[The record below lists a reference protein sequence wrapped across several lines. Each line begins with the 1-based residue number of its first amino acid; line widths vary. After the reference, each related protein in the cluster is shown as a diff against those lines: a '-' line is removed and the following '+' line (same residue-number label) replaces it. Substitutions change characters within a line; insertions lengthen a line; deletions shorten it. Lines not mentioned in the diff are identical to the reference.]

1 MGVLSLQDFR
11 KIKVWE
17 KAHLLTIAIYEATKP
32 FPSDERYGLTSQLRR
47 AAMSVP
53 TNIAEGSGRRS
64 DKEFANF
71 MNIAMGFA
79 SEVEYLLLLS
89 KDVGHL
95 NQTIHAALQADIEE
109 VKRMLT
115 AFQNK
120 LRAEG

>member
-1 MGVLSLQDFR
+1 MQDFR

-17 KAHLLTIAIYEATKP
+17 KAHLLTIAIYQATKP
-32 FPSDERYGLTSQLRR
+32 FPTDERYGLTSQLRR
-47 AAMSVP
+47 AGMSIP

-71 MNIAMGFA
+71 LNRAMGSA
-79 SEVEYLLLLS
+79 SEVEYLLFLS

-95 NQTIHAALQADIEE
+95 KPAVHTALQADVEE

-115 AFQNK
+115 AFQSK
-120 LRAEG
+120 LRADG

>member
-1 MGVLSLQDFR
+1 MQDFR
-11 KIKVWE
+11 NIKVWE
-17 KAHLLTIAIYEATKP
+17 KAHLLTIAIYNATKP

-47 AAMSVP
+47 AAMSIP

-71 MNIAMGFA
+71 LNIAMGSA

-95 NQTIHAALQADIEE
+95 KPTNHGALQTGIGE

-120 LRAEG
+120 LRADG

>member
-1 MGVLSLQDFR
+1 MQDFR
-11 KIKVWE
+11 RIKVWE
-17 KAHLLTIAIYEATKP
+17 KAHLLTIAIYRATKS
-32 FPSDERYGLTSQLRR
+32 FPVDERYGLTSQLRR
-47 AAMSVP
+47 AAMSIP

-71 MNIAMGFA
+71 LNIAMGSA

-95 NQTIHAALQADIEE
+95 KSSAHATLQADIEE

-115 AFQNK
+115 AFQKK
-120 LRAEG
+120 LRADG

>member
-1 MGVLSLQDFR
+1 MQDFR

-17 KAHLLTIAIYEATKP
+17 KAHQLTISIYKATKP
-32 FPSDERYGLTSQLRR
+32 FPTEERYGITSQLRR
-47 AAMSVP
+47 AAMSIP

-71 MNIAMGFA
+71 LNIALGSA
-79 SEVEYLLLLS
+79 SEVEYLLLLAME
-89 KDVGHL
+89 VGHL
-95 NQTIHAALQADIEE
+95 EPTLHGPLQGNIEE

-120 LRAEG
+120 LRADG